1 MKSFKKHIAEV
12 AQPKSPEEKAF
23 KDQHNYEVIPH
34 PVAEPHQHSGAI
46 GANDLPR
53 DKASRPAD
61 QKGDAEYDK
70 ATPKKKADGVKLES
84 TEQDRARYDAADDK
98 DKKKVTLPTAPWDKK
113 KKEEDLS
120 AAQKKIDHNKNGK
133 IDGHDLAMLRK
144 KKKNEEVEQLDE
156 LSPKTMQS
164 YQKKADKHAVKAFDK
179 ANDIEDKAAEKGDDV
194 WSSKSKAS
202 NKHSKLMGTGEKRS
216 AGAELA
222 RKKLIAK
229 GHKSPKMS
237 YEEVEQLDELSP
249 ETLKS
254 YKKKAMKQYKQ
265 SANKR
270 QPGGGD
276 FGSATKS
283 AQDKHQKRFDKRHKG
298 IGSEIKR
305 TTDSDIHL
313 KDPKGLVRKDPKS
326 NSMTGKPA
334 PYKNKAES
342 YVAEDMN
349 KVHTVDIDHTGEA
362 DSAAK
367 KHNITLK
374 KSKHTPDSHSASGKK
389 KDLQKYLAH
398 HYDSADDAKEHHP
411 EVHKEDFNE
420 SMMDKIKNK
429 AADIRRK
436 TLGPNAAEK
445 DAAQKA
451 MMKKQHDS
459 SMANIARAVGT
470 VAKKDKAK
478 AAKNETTSSA
488 IKHMVTQTGPDGK
501 TRTVQKKVKAD
512 RTDDRGQDIIGEAVR
527 FKKGP
532 IRLKNGKQV
541 MVSDED
547 AKLLTKM
554 FKDLNPR
561 NQKAMHKVMLMDPAG
576 FEEIRGF
583 AREAL

>member
-113 KKEEDLS
+113 KKEEELS

-156 LSPKTMQS
+156 LSP
-164 YQKKADKHAVKAFDK
+164 
-179 ANDIEDKAAEKGDDV
+179 
-194 WSSKSKAS
+194 
-202 NKHSKLMGTGEKRS
+202 
-216 AGAELA
+216 
-222 RKKLIAK
+222 
-229 GHKSPKMS
+229 
-237 YEEVEQLDELSP
+237 

-265 SANKR
+265 SADKK
-270 QPGGGD
+270 QVGGVSGTAKQ
-276 FGSATKS
+276 STA
-283 AQDKHQKRFDKRHKG
+283 DKHQKRFDKRHKG